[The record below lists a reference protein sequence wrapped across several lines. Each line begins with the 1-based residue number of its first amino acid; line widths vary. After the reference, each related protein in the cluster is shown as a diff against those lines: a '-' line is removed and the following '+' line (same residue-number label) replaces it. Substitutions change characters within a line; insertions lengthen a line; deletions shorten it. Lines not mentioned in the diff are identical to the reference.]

1 MGGTREN
8 EVAGEGGEGGH
19 GTSPNPEAAQLIP
32 PPVGACPT
40 LSGSQAS
47 LSKSQY
53 PRCPPQVS
61 KTAAGLWGGPRGLP
75 LTFVLFLGNT
85 ALPQA

>member
-8 EVAGEGGEGGH
+8 KEEGGGKGDT
-19 GTSPNPEAAQLIP
+19 GPARILRPLSSSLLPSGLAPPCLGPKPPSPSP
-32 PPVGACPT
+32 
-40 LSGSQAS
+40 
-47 LSKSQY
+47 QY